1 MIRTLIAVATLAT
14 AAPTLAQSKLH
25 RGNTGE
31 PTTLDPQK
39 FGLSLENTIMSE
51 MFEGLV
57 TTNDRDQLIPGL
69 AESWTLSPD
78 GKVYTFKLR
87 PNLKW
92 SDGKPITAED
102 AAFGL
107 RRALDPKVQG
117 SFGTFLVMIENAAE
131 IVAGKLSHEKLGVHA
146 VDARTLE
153 IRLVRPT
160 PTLLLYLAN
169 WPMTFPVPKHA
180 VIAASD
186 WARPGKVVV
195 SGPYNAVSWRANDSV
210 RLVRSPSYHGAA
222 QVKTD
227 EVIMYPTSDD
237 AAALTRFR
245 AKELDMNT
253 RFPPTQIDWLRKN
266 LPNETKVSPAMG
278 LSYLVMNFRRKPFDD
293 LRVRKALALG
303 IDRPTV
309 TDKLLRNGE
318 RPSCGIIPFV
328 IADYKSACTL
338 DARPMAV
345 RQAEAK
351 ALLAEAGFG
360 PAKPLT
366 FVLSQPGSQS
376 GRQVAVA
383 LQAMWSQIGAK
394 VEIVQ
399 AEAGVHFDK
408 LRKGE
413 FDVALAGWF
422 ANPDPEFF
430 TYLLKKTSVEVN
442 YGAYDNPKFDAAVTA
457 AETIVD
463 RPKRMAAFKDAE
475 AMALADQ
482 AMIPLLLPVHR
493 LLLQTY
499 VKGVT
504 PNPGGGYPSRYI
516 SVQRPGAA
524 AP

>member
-1 MIRTLIAVATLAT
+1 MIRILMVSLILS
-14 AAPTLAQSKLH
+14 AAAAAQTKLH
-25 RGNTGE
+25 RGNQGE

-39 FGLSLENTIMSE
+39 FGLSLENVIMSE

-57 TTNDRDQLIPGL
+57 TSDDRDNIIPGL
-69 AESWTLSPD
+69 AETWTLSPD
-78 GKVYTFKLR
+78 AKVYTFTLR

-107 RRALDPKVQG
+107 KRALDPKIQG
-117 SFGTFLVMIENAAE
+117 SFGTFLVMIENGAE
-131 IVAGKLSHEKLGVHA
+131 IVAGKMSHEKLGVRA

-169 WPMTFPVPKHA
+169 WPMTYPVPKHA
-180 VIAASD
+180 VTAAAD
-186 WARPGKVVV
+186 WAKPGKVVV
-195 SGPYNAVSWRANDSV
+195 SGPYNAVAWRPNDSI
-210 RLVRSPSYHGAA
+210 RLVRNPSYHSPKA
-222 QVKTD
+222 VKTD

-253 RFPPTQIDWLRKN
+253 RFPPLQIDWLRKN
-266 LPNETKVSPAMG
+266 LPNETKVHPAVG
-278 LSYLVMNFRRKPFDD
+278 LSYIVTNFRRKPFDD
-293 LRVRKALALG
+293 LRVRRALALA
-303 IDRPTV
+303 IDRTAI

-318 RPSCGIIPFV
+318 KESCGVVPFV
-328 IADYKSACTL
+328 LKDYVSACAL
-338 DARPMAV
+338 DTRPLAV

-366 FVLSQPGSQS
+366 FVFSQPGSQS

-383 LQAMWSQIGAK
+383 LQAMWAQVGVKS
-394 VEIVQ
+394 EILQ
-399 AEAGVHFDK
+399 AEAGVHFAR
-408 LRKGE
+408 LREGE

-422 ANPDPEFF
+422 ANADPEFF
-430 TYLLKKTSVEVN
+430 TYLLKSTSDEVN
-442 YGAYDNPKFDAAVTA
+442 YGLYSSPKYDAAVSA
-457 AETIVD
+457 AEMIVD
-463 RPKRMAAFKDAE
+463 RPKRMAAFRDAE
-475 AMALADQ
+475 AIALADQ

-493 LLLQTY
+493 LLVQTY
-499 VKGVT
+499 VTGVT

-516 SVQRPGAA
+516 SVARPGAA